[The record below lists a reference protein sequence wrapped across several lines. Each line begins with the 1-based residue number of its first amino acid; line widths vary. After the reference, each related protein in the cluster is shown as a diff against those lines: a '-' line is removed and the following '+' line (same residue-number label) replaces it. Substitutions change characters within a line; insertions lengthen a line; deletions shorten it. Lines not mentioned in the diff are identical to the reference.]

1 MSVTTSLSEDEKTWT
16 IYIDGDFNYYLL
28 HEFTAAYQNIEEL
41 KNKMIVLDLR
51 KTLTI
56 DSSALGMILNMQKAL
71 EKPDRTISV
80 INCNRMVKNIFEIT
94 NLDRKFNVR

>member
-1 MSVTTSLSEDEKTWT
+1 MNVTTSLSEDGKTWT

-28 HEFTAAYQNIEEL
+28 NEFTAAYQNIEEL
-41 KNKMIVLDLR
+41 KSKMIVLDLR